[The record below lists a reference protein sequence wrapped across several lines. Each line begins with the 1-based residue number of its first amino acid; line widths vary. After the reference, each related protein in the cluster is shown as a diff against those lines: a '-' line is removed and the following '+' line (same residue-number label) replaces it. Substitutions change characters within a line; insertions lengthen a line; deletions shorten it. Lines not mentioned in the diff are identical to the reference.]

1 MSDERYPRALDRA
14 LELEKADEVLAIV
27 DRDLREIMSVE
38 PSPDFTGR
46 VRTAIRADRMEG
58 RSGAW
63 WLLAAAA
70 VLALVA
76 GSVVIGTMSR
86 GTMSRR
92 DAGTPSAPPPTV
104 VAEKPPR
111 PPVAPAFTL
120 PVERPVVRS
129 ATREVRGPQP
139 AALSY
144 SAAAA
149 SRPSE
154 PEVLVD
160 PRQREA
166 IGRLIA
172 LARGLPESGE
182 PGPRIGAVLEE
193 LLVPT
198 VIVEPLEVPAL
209 PAGGG
214 VPEISTG
221 RR

>member
-27 DRDLREIMSVE
+27 DRELREIMSVE

-46 VRTAIRADRMEG
+46 VRTAVRADRTEG

-76 GSVVIGTMSR
+76 GSVVLGTMSR
-86 GTMSRR
+86 DTMSRR

-111 PPVAPAFTL
+111 LPIAPAFT
-120 PVERPVVRS
+120 PPAERPVVRS
-129 ATREVRGPQP
+129 TTREVRWP
-139 AALSY
+139 ATPL
-144 SAAAA
+144 AA

-166 IGRLIA
+166 IGRLLV
-172 LARGLPESGE
+172 LARGLPESRE
-182 PGPRIGAVLEE
+182 PEAKASGAILEE

-209 PAGGG
+209 PVGGG
-214 VPEISTG
+214 VPEINRGG
-221 RR
+221 R